1 MKTSLKLGGAF
12 IGLMVGVGFASGQE
26 ILQFFTSFGY
36 AGIAGGVI
44 ATALLAFLV
53 MNLYQIGSRLS
64 TGSHKE
70 AIEYLCGRHLGR
82 FVDWMLTFFLFGSVV
97 VMLAGAGSSFEQ
109 QLGASHYLGGAVLG
123 VLTIVT
129 VCLGL
134 NRVITTMSLITPV
147 LMAIVAVIAIYAL
160 TSVEKP
166 WSDLEV
172 IALAQPQAAGNWFLS
187 SLLYVS
193 YNIAGTAA
201 VLVVIGASVKNL
213 RTAGIGGVLG
223 GVGIGTL
230 IIVMTIVM
238 LAKIDV
244 VGGSAIP
251 TLFLSNSLAPWFG
264 NIMLGLLIVK
274 LYCTTVGLSYA
285 LAARAHA
292 YGLNFKIAVAVSVFI
307 AYLAS
312 LFGFVTLV
320 GIVYPLMGY
329 LGFILIA
336 AIIVAWFRNRRATNS
351 NLETA

>member
-36 AGIAGGVI
+36 GGIAGGLV

-53 MNLYQIGSRLS
+53 MNLYRIGSRMG

-82 FVDWMLTFFLFGSVV
+82 VVDWMLTFFLFGSVV

-123 VLTIVT
+123 VATIIT

-134 NRVITTMSLITPV
+134 KRVITAMSLITPV
-147 LMAIVAVIAIYAL
+147 LMVIVAIIAVYAL
-160 TSVEKP
+160 SGVEKP
-166 WSDLEV
+166 WSELIQ
-172 IALAQPQAAGNWFLS
+172 IAVAQPKAAGHWLLS
-187 SLLYVS
+187 ALLYVS

-201 VLVVIGASVKNL
+201 VLVVIGASVKNARAASL
-213 RTAGIGGVLG
+213 GGVLG
-223 GVGIGTL
+223 GLGIGAL
-230 IIVMTIVM
+230 IVVMTIVM
-238 LAKIDV
+238 LAKINIV
-244 VGGSAIP
+244 AGSAIP
-251 TLFLSNSLAPWFG
+251 TLYLSNALSPWFG
-264 NIMLGLLIVK
+264 NIMLALLIVK

-285 LAARAHA
+285 LTARAEA
-292 YGLNFKIAVAVSVFI
+292 YGLNFKVSVTVSVVV
-307 AYLAS
+307 AYFAS
-312 LFGFVTLV
+312 LFGFVKLV

-336 AIIVAWFRNRRATNS
+336 AIIVAWFRSRNS
-351 NLETA
+351 PEARLETA